1 MTKERV
7 QLGAIVHLKTDFDTA
22 IEKTTAALKTEGFGV
37 LTEIDVSAT
46 MKKKLDLDMKPYRIL
61 GACNPNL
68 AYQAIETD
76 SSIGSLL
83 PCNVVIRKEE
93 DDSVYVEFMDP
104 ESVLG
109 IVNDQT
115 ITKVGK
121 EVKAKLERVMNA
133 L

>member
-1 MTKERV
+1 MNSSNYTFGKN
-7 QLGAIVHLKTDFDTA
+7 LNIDFDQA
-22 IEKTTAALKTEGFGV
+22 IDLVKQALSEEGFGV

-61 GACNPNL
+61 GACNPEF
-68 AYQAIETD
+68 AHQAIEVNP
-76 SSIGSLL
+76 SIGSLL
-83 PCNVVIRKEE
+83 PCNVVVRKNV

-104 ESVLG
+104 EAVLG
-109 IVNDQT
+109 IVNDPE

-121 EVKAKLERVMNA
+121 EVKVKLERVMNT

>member
-1 MTKERV
+1 MSSSNYTFGKN
-7 QLGAIVHLKTDFDTA
+7 LNIDFDQA
-22 IEKTTAALKTEGFGV
+22 IDSVKQALSEEGFGV

-68 AYQAIETD
+68 AYQAIGAD
-76 SSIGSLL
+76 PSVGALL
-83 PCNVVIRKEE
+83 PCNVVIRKNE

-109 IVNDQT
+109 IVNDPKISET
-115 ITKVGK
+115 GK
-121 EVKAKLERVMNA
+121 DVKSKLERVMNA

>member
-1 MTKERV
+1 MSSSNYTFGKK
-7 QLGAIVHLKTDFDTA
+7 LNIDFDQA
-22 IEKTTAALKTEGFGV
+22 IDLVKQALSEEGFGV

-68 AYQAIETD
+68 AYQAIEAD
-76 SSIGSLL
+76 PSIGALL
-83 PCNVVIRKEE
+83 PCNVVVRKNE
-93 DDSVYVEFMDP
+93 DDIVYVEFMDP

-109 IVNDQT
+109 IVNDPKISAT
-115 ITKVGK
+115 GK